1 MADPVTFFS
10 EVRTLM
16 GWNQLV
22 TLTDSSGGI
31 LELGGGSSVLRVTNY
46 QIGINQTGEAPDYVT
61 GRQDRTAWR
70 KGPIESQGD
79 LSFPFVLGDTG
90 GGTGI
95 ALFKAAANLV
105 YNPGENFTI
114 TSSVHPTLRGC
125 KVNTAT
131 IECQAGSEITSRA
144 QVWGIV
150 TDEDLANINSFG
162 DTERKLFPDA
172 SPDGNSDDGGWA
184 DGAAVAGNVELSLEQ
199 IPMWDV
205 VKIEGAPEG
214 MFVVGFSLTVD
225 NRLVRNYTMGNNED
239 EEYSPFGLNAQSI
252 SANQRMINGSIT
264 WQSNKAGG
272 IQQIAA
278 VGLNSLKITIGVP
291 GSGITPIV
299 LDMPQCLWNA
309 TPPSLAPGDR
319 VTVES
324 SFTALGENNAEFDA
338 LIITTS

>member
-1 MADPVTFFS
+1 MATDPVTYFS

-22 TLTDSSGGI
+22 TINPTGASNLMPDLSG
-31 LELGGGSSVLRVTNY
+31 STVLRVTDY

-105 YNPGENFTI
+105 KYPSENFTI
-114 TSSVHPTLRGC
+114 TSSVHPTLYGC

-131 IECQAGSEITSRA
+131 IECQAGGEITSRA

-150 TDEDLANINSFG
+150 TEDDLATINSFG
-162 DTERKLFPDA
+162 DTERKLFPSATPTGA
-172 SPDGNSDDGGWA
+172 SDSGGWA
-184 DGAAVAGNVELSLEQ
+184 DGATVVGNANLNLEQ

-205 VKIEGAPEG
+205 VKVEGAPTG

-225 NRLVRNYTMGNNED
+225 NRLVRNYTMGNNDD
-239 EEYSPFGLNAQSI
+239 ELYSPWGLNAQSI
-252 SANQRMINGSIT
+252 SANQRMITGTIT
-264 WQSNKAGG
+264 WQSNKQGG
-272 IQQIAA
+272 IQQVAA
-278 VGLNSLKITIGVP
+278 VGLNSLTITIGKT

-299 LDMPQCLWNA
+299 LNMPQCLWNA
-309 TPPSLAPGDR
+309 APPSLAPGDR

-324 SFTALGENNAEFDA
+324 SFTALGQNNAEFDA
-338 LIITTS
+338 LTIT